1 MVDPPPTMTTEV
13 TVLLEDVNDETPTF
27 KAAHYVAEIAEGAQF
42 NSPVNLIGDA
52 IPEVYD
58 HDQVRTPPGSR
69 RRPCLRCPR
78 KGGLNSP
85 DLFFFSFFLF
95 WVFLIF
101 LFCHFFSFWYCLL
114 IFFVY
119 VFTIIVDGVTSFVLR
134 GGSVLADT
142 LNHVKAMVFLLRI

>member
-58 HDQVRTPPGSR
+58 HDQVRTPWLPSTTLLSVPFG
-69 RRPCLRCPR
+69 
-78 KGGLNSP
+78 KGASTL
-85 DLFFFSFFLF
+85 LTFFSFFCFLF
-95 WVFLIF
+95 FFFLLVELGFLDFPCICYFSSFWYFLFIRIF
-101 LFCHFFSFWYCLL
+101 LFFIISGIIFSGEVV
-114 IFFVY
+114 VY
-119 VFTIIVDGVTSFVLR
+119 SQTYF
-134 GGSVLADT
+134 
-142 LNHVKAMVFLLRI
+142 